1 MIFCTQYEP
10 GDWYERLHPNSDE
23 RSAIAEARQ
32 MLDTTYV
39 CWFRNKRN
47 TEKAKQEILKRFSE
61 EPDDIH
67 HWTEQDIYEQSRKII
82 ACWDNA

>member
-1 MIFCTQYEP
+1 
-10 GDWYERLHPNSDE
+10 
-23 RSAIAEARQ
+23 

-82 ACWDNA
+82 ACWDTA

>member
-1 MIFCTQYEP
+1 MTIT
-10 GDWYERLHPNSDE
+10 
-23 RSAIAEARQ
+23 RQ

-47 TEKAKQEILKRFSE
+47 TEKAKQEILQRFSE

>member
-1 MIFCTQYEP
+1 MTIT
-10 GDWYERLHPNSDE
+10 
-23 RSAIAEARQ
+23 RQ

-82 ACWDNA
+82 CSSMTFNIDLVRIMLKSKEFI

>member
-1 MIFCTQYEP
+1 MVCRDFILPELCKP
-10 GDWYERLHPNSDE
+10 
-23 RSAIAEARQ
+23 
-32 MLDTTYV
+32 YV

>member
-1 MIFCTQYEP
+1 MAWEA
-10 GDWYERLHPNSDE
+10 ERPVSDMT
-23 RSAIAEARQ
+23 ITRQ

-61 EPDDIH
+61 ETDDIH